1 MSSSSSSV
9 GCLLP
14 AENLRCV
21 PLSLVQM
28 HALTIPPVIELFFC
42 VLLVS
47 MTWKSRRAHLLLAAD
62 GVLYFIL
69 ALVDLLSHA
78 IPAVTASK
86 AAELFLGSVSFV
98 PILLYTSYLVWLSR
112 REFITYLPRSHQ
124 PPVKYMFIG
133 LIPVVVTLNF
143 RGIARN
149 IYSEFIFVTRPV
161 HDRLHQQERRAMAK
175 SRPAV
180 TRTQRIETKHTDEH
194 HFFNGTGWISIGI
207 KLGAIESIVGFT
219 AGGFAVPLTR
229 RILRLIGRVCMIIG
243 ALKGMDENENF
254 ELLNKELVL
263 WRRGKPLSASH
274 SLIANRHMSIRSSQL
289 SDLSR
294 DSSVIEKDVER
305 GTKDQRVTVHGEDG
319 EPPVLHIRLP
329 ALPTP
334 KQVIHA
340 DDSRRQ
346 SGQNTSAAVL
356 ASRNVARLSKSSTL
370 RQSAQAIFDDM
381 SFVLE
386 LTPDL
391 PPGVTGEYPESMLSQ
406 GHEDDKYELPAL
418 GIPRQQSTRH
428 DTAQPYG
435 EETATA
441 ECAVFYASEF
451 MERKPTLPLLSIPQ
465 SAHAGVERPV
475 SPWTRLASQHN
486 GGYPVQF
493 PVAPIRTGITIYSPT
508 AQLDGESWDSP
519 QRRHKQLSSLHLFER
534 ASKAHSDVH
543 SSQWSTIARSQS
555 PASIKMY
562 SGRTVISPR
571 RASVDFDDLVSPS
584 SAETLRDGRPLIIID
599 QEHVLSMDGAIH
611 ESEIQRQKTLRRLNG
626 EVSA

>member
-1 MSSSSSSV
+1 M
-9 GCLLP
+9 
-14 AENLRCV
+14 
-21 PLSLVQM
+21 
-28 HALTIPPVIELFFC
+28 
-42 VLLVS
+42 
-47 MTWKSRRAHLLLAAD
+47 LAAD

-124 PPVKYMFIG
+124 PPVKYLFIG

-143 RGIARN
+143 AASLGISIKNLSLLHAPLMIDFTN
-149 IYSEFIFVTRPV
+149 KSEGLWLSLGQLSLGLYTTYQCLTSFLASY
-161 HDRLHQQERRAMAK
+161 RLFTAFFNQ
-175 SRPAV
+175 
-180 TRTQRIETKHTDEH
+180 QRIETKHTDEH

-229 RILRLIGRVCMIIG
+229 RILRLVGRVCMIIG

-346 SGQNTSAAVL
+346 SGQNTSAEVL

-562 SGRTVISPR
+562 SGGTVISPR

-599 QEHVLSMDGAIH
+599 QEHVSSRDGAIH

>member
-1 MSSSSSSV
+1 
-9 GCLLP
+9 
-14 AENLRCV
+14 
-21 PLSLVQM
+21 M
-28 HALTIPPVIELFFC
+28 HALTIPPVFELFFC

-124 PPVKYMFIG
+124 PPVKYLFIG

-143 RGIARN
+143 AASLGISIKNLSLLHAPLMIDFTN
-149 IYSEFIFVTRPV
+149 KSEGLWLSLGQLSLGLYTTYQCLTSFLASY
-161 HDRLHQQERRAMAK
+161 RLFTAFFNQ
-175 SRPAV
+175 
-180 TRTQRIETKHTDEH
+180 QRIETKHTDEH

-229 RILRLIGRVCMIIG
+229 RILRLVGRVCMIIG

-346 SGQNTSAAVL
+346 SGQNTSAEVL

-562 SGRTVISPR
+562 SGGTVISPQ

-599 QEHVLSMDGAIH
+599 QEHVSSRDGAIH

>member
-1 MSSSSSSV
+1 M
-9 GCLLP
+9 
-14 AENLRCV
+14 
-21 PLSLVQM
+21 
-28 HALTIPPVIELFFC
+28 
-42 VLLVS
+42 
-47 MTWKSRRAHLLLAAD
+47 LAAD

-98 PILLYTSYLVWLSR
+98 PILSYTSYLVWLSR

-124 PPVKYMFIG
+124 PPVKYLFIG

-143 RGIARN
+143 VASLGISIQNLSSLHAPLMIGFTN
-149 IYSEFIFVTRPV
+149 KNEGLWLSLGQLSLGLYTTYQCLTSFLASY
-161 HDRLHQQERRAMAK
+161 RLFTAFFNQ
-175 SRPAV
+175 
-180 TRTQRIETKHTDEH
+180 QRIETKHTDEH

-229 RILRLIGRVCMIIG
+229 RILRLVGRACMIIG

-263 WRRGKPLSASH
+263 WRRGKPLSTSH
-274 SLIANRHMSIRSSQL
+274 SLIANRHMSIRSSQI

-305 GTKDQRVTVHGEDG
+305 GTKDRRVTVHDEGGEA
-319 EPPVLHIRLP
+319 PVLHIRLP

-346 SGQNTSAAVL
+346 SGQNTSAEVL
-356 ASRNVARLSKSSTL
+356 ASRNVARLSRSST
-370 RQSAQAIFDDM
+370 RPQSAQAIFDDM

-391 PPGVTGEYPESMLSQ
+391 PPGVTGEYPESML
-406 GHEDDKYELPAL
+406 EDDKYEFPAL

-465 SAHAGVERPV
+465 SAHAGAERPV
-475 SPWTRLASQHN
+475 SPWIRLASQHN

-562 SGRTVISPR
+562 SGGTVISPR
-571 RASVDFDDLVSPS
+571 RASADFDDLVSPS
-584 SAETLRDGRPLIIID
+584 SAETLRGGRPLIIID
-599 QEHVLSMDGAIH
+599 QEHVMSMDGAIH